1 MMIANVSTILTC
13 TLLPLLAMAMPSTPE
28 IAIKK
33 RSVTCLKVGATATAT
48 WTNSAG
54 QICSFIGVVGSN
66 YGTNSAGSGE

>member
-1 MMIANVSTILTC
+1 MIANIGTILS
-13 TLLPLLAMAMPSTPE
+13 LLPLLAMAMPSTPE
-28 IAIKK
+28 MAIKK

-54 QICSFIGVVGSN
+54 QSCSFVGVVGRN